1 MQLLASTP
9 VPAAPLRPARA
20 LQLAIEKTT
29 GSGYVFFSGGGNVRG
44 VVTVEASRPSK
55 AAPWEYSALKIE
67 MDKAALDERSAQRR
81 AAAIA
86 KYGAAA
92 VAAADAAAAAAG
104 VRVVGLSAPLAAGA
118 EASTAAGAAGAS
130 ADASSAAGVNTV
142 AATAAND
149 ADEGEVLTITLA

>member
-1 MQLLASTP
+1 
-9 VPAAPLRPARA
+9 
-20 LQLAIEKTT
+20 
-29 GSGYVFFSGGGNVRG
+29 VFFSGGGDVRG

-55 AAPWEYSALKIE
+55 ASPWEYSALKIE

-104 VRVVGLSAPLAAGA
+104 VRVVGLSAPLAADA
-118 EASTAAGAAGAS
+118 EASPAAGSGV
-130 ADASSAAGVNTV
+130 DGGSAASVNTV
-142 AATAAND
+142 AATAGD